1 MRILLVEDKNR
12 LREAIE
18 KALRGS
24 GYAVDSTDNGNDGL
38 WMACENTYD
47 AILLDIMLPGLDG
60 LSVLEQLRERERD
73 TPVLLLTAKDTIA
86 DRVKGLRKG
95 ADDYLIKPFALE
107 ELLARI
113 EALCRRSY
121 KKSTSTITLNDLV
134 IDSSAKTVNRDGNLI
149 DLTAREYAILEYLAM
164 RQGAVISRSE
174 IEEHIYDEL
183 VSPMSNVV
191 DSAICNLRKKIAK
204 GPDDEEII
212 QTRRGQGYIL
222 MATN

>member
-18 KALRGS
+18 KALRKS

-38 WMACENTYD
+38 WMASENAYD
-47 AILLDIMLPGLDG
+47 VILLDIMLPGLDG
-60 LSVLEQLRERERD
+60 LSVLEQLREKKRD

-107 ELLARI
+107 ELFARI

-121 KKSTSTITLNDLV
+121 KKSTSTITLNDLI
-134 IDSSAKTVNRDGNLI
+134 IDNSAKTVKRNGDLI

-191 DSAICNLRKKIAK
+191 DSAICNLRKKLVK
-204 GPDDEEII
+204 GPDDAELIH
-212 QTRRGQGYIL
+212 TRRGQGYIL
-222 MATN
+222 MPKN

>member
-18 KALRGS
+18 KALRES

-38 WMACENTYD
+38 WMSCENTYD
-47 AILLDIMLPGLDG
+47 VILLDIMLPGLDG
-60 LSVLEQLRERERD
+60 LSVLEQLRGRERD

-121 KKSTSTITLNDLV
+121 KKSTSTITLNDLI
-134 IDSSAKTVNRDGNLI
+134 IDSSAKTVKRDGNLI

-164 RQGAVISRSE
+164 RQGSVISRSE

-204 GPDDEEII
+204 EPDDDELIH
-212 QTRRGQGYIL
+212 TRRGQGYIL
-222 MATN
+222 MPKN

>member
-18 KALRGS
+18 KALRES

-38 WMACENTYD
+38 WMGSENTYD
-47 AILLDIMLPGLDG
+47 IILLDIMLPGLDG
-60 LSVLEQLRERERD
+60 LNVLEQLRERERD

-121 KKSTSTITLNDLV
+121 KKSTSAITLNDLI
-134 IDSSAKTVNRDGNLI
+134 IDSSAKTVKRDGNLI

-164 RQGAVISRSE
+164 RQGSVVSRSE

-191 DSAICNLRKKIAK
+191 DSAICNLRKKIEK
-204 GPDDEEII
+204 GPDDAELIH
-212 QTRRGQGYIL
+212 TRRGQGYIL
-222 MATN
+222 MPKN